1 MQPHE
6 TYQERKLPRTVVQTA
21 WEKKAAAA
29 AQAVQAAATSRMH
42 PYV

>member
-6 TYQERKLPRTVVQTA
+6 TYQERKLPRTAVQTA
-21 WEKKAAAA
+21 WEKKVAAA